1 MTLELPEAEI
11 FDADGTLWD
20 VRGIRHYVTPPRSNY
35 HAFHMASIFCPPHA
49 EVVEAVHEAVRKGRI
64 PLLVTARMEK
74 YRQVTE
80 RWLER
85 QDVPIARDR
94 IWMRADEDYR
104 KDFVVKEEILR
115 EIQEKYR
122 VVKATDDN
130 PAVIALW
137 EKHQIETVVVPG
149 WDHQFTNLPASRERA
164 SEEKTTP

>member
-1 MTLELPEAEI
+1 MKELPEAEI

-20 VRGIRHYVTPPRSNY
+20 VRGARHHVTPPNSNY
-35 HAFHMASIFCPPHA
+35 HAFHMASIFCPPFPD
-49 EVVEAVHEAVRKGRI
+49 VVAKVHEAVAKGRI
-64 PLLVTARMEK
+64 PILVTARMEK

-85 QDVPIARDR
+85 HEVPISRDR
-94 IWMRADEDYR
+94 IWMRTNEDFR
-104 KDFVVKEEILR
+104 KDFVIKEEILH
-115 EIQEKYR
+115 EILERYR

-137 EKHQIETVVVPG
+137 KKYGIETEVVPG

-164 SEEKTTP
+164 TEEKAPS